1 MTESAAGESSTTGE
15 SSTAA
20 GAVQL
25 SAPAKL
31 TLSLRVTG
39 VRPDGYHDIDAEMV
53 SLDLHDSLV
62 IEPGAGLTVHFEPP
76 AAPGQGGV
84 PSGPNNLV
92 AKALEAVG
100 RKPRVRLTKRI
111 PPGAGLGGG
120 SSNAA
125 AVLRWAGCT
134 DLDAAARLGA
144 DVPFCVVGGRA
155 RVRGIGESVDPLPYE
170 ERHFVLLL
178 PPFGVNTAAVYRAWD
193 QLGGTAGTDGGRT
206 DGGPVGE
213 GQDAVGLVG
222 TAGNGP
228 VGTNDL
234 EAAALQV
241 EPRLAAWRDRFAE
254 LGGARPLLAGSGST
268 WFIEGTPAELGI
280 EGQAFLRVGA
290 AKGAL
295 VAVKTVRE
303 AYSPPDHTR

>member
-1 MTESAAGESSTTGE
+1 VTGSKAGDSSTSEPAPEGTFE
-15 SSTAA
+15 AA
-20 GAVQL
+20 PEGTFEAAPEGAVQL

-62 IEPGAGLTVHFEPP
+62 IEPGTGLTVHTEPP
-76 AAPGQGGV
+76 AATGPGEV
-84 PSGPNNLV
+84 PSGPDNLV
-92 AKALEAVG
+92 AKALAALG
-100 RKPRVRLTKRI
+100 REHRVWLTKRI

-125 AVLRWAGCT
+125 AVLRWAGRT
-134 DLDAAARLGA
+134 DLDLAARLGA

-170 ERHFVLLL
+170 ERRFVLLL

-193 QLGGTAGTDGGRT
+193 QLGGTTDGT
-206 DGGPVGE
+206 GE
-213 GQDAVGLVG
+213 RLVG
-222 TAGNGP
+222 NGRS
-228 VGTNDL
+228 GTNDL
-234 EAAALQV
+234 ESAALHV

-254 LGGARPLLAGSGST
+254 VSGARPLLAGSGST
-268 WFIEGTPAELGI
+268 WFLEGAPAELGI
-280 EGQAFLRVGA
+280 EGQTFLRVGA

-295 VAVKTVRE
+295 VAVRTVR
-303 AYSPPDHTR
+303 ADHSPPGHTPR